1 MWNIAPIPKNLQ
13 HLSVDDNEDE
23 QENVIEGYIDY
34 LSKSEAISLL
44 LKDIGNLHTNEVFDS
59 YVKERAKA
67 ISKDIIS
74 PPAHT

>member
-23 QENVIEGYIDY
+23 QEIVIEGYIDY
-34 LSKSEAISLL
+34 LSTSEAISLL

-59 YVKERAKA
+59 CQGT
-67 ISKDIIS
+67 S
-74 PPAHT
+74 

>member
-13 HLSVDDNEDE
+13 HLSIDDKEDE
-23 QENVIEGYIDY
+23 QDNVIEGYVDY
-34 LSKSEAISLL
+34 LSTSEAISLL
-44 LKDIGNLHTNEVFDS
+44 LKDIVNLHTNEVFDS
-59 YVKERAKA
+59 YVKEQAKA